1 VTTGSRA
8 SAGTGPSRE
17 AAALA
22 RNDAYLREFV
32 EALGLCP
39 YAKACREGGR
49 LHRRVLLSRGGK
61 PDTAGF
67 AQAVAEAT
75 AAALEIGRPSQDSVE
90 VALLLFPA
98 LTPALARGAAGALA
112 FEALCAALREE
123 LRLAHE
129 RAHAGS
135 AGAAGPPPFYCVAF
149 HPDLPEDL
157 ADEHRAVAFIRRSPD
172 PTLQLVRR
180 TVLQAVRGDQG
191 STFVDT
197 RKLSTEQL
205 LAVVG
210 TRSVSDQIA
219 ATNFLTLRREG
230 VEKVRAL
237 LAGMRK
243 GGRVAR
249 GTVPDDV
256 R

>member
-1 VTTGSRA
+1 VTTGSE
-8 SAGTGPSRE
+8 GPTGADGGAQ

-22 RNDAYLREFV
+22 RNDAYLRGFV

-39 YAKACREGGR
+39 YAKGCREGGR
-49 LHRRVLLSRGGK
+49 LHRRVLLSRGG
-61 PDTAGF
+61 PPGTPGF

-75 AAALEIGRPSQDSVE
+75 AAALEIQSSVPGSVE

-98 LTPALARGAAGALA
+98 LAPELSSGSSGAEA

-129 RAHAGS
+129 RDG
-135 AGAAGPPPFYCVAF
+135 AGAAEPPPFYCVAF

-157 ADEHRAVAFIRRSPD
+157 ADEHRAVGFIRRSPD

-191 STFVDT
+191 STFVDS
-197 RKLSTEQL
+197 RELSTEQL
-205 LAVVG
+205 LAVAG
-210 TRSVSDQIA
+210 ARSVSDRIA
-219 ATNFLTLRREG
+219 ETNLATLRREG
-230 VEKVRAL
+230 PARVRAL
-237 LAGMRK
+237 LAGMREGAFGK
-243 GGRVAR
+243 G
-249 GTVPDDV
+249 
-256 R
+256 